1 MAREIVFTERAP
13 RPVGPYSQAVK
24 AGGWVFVAGQVAI
37 DPATGRL
44 VEGDIRAQARRT
56 LTNVR
61 EILEA
66 AGASLGDVVKVN
78 VYLARQ
84 EDFQAMNEVYREFFP
99 EKQPAR
105 TTVVVRFVSDQILI
119 EVDAVAYVG

>member
-1 MAREIVFTERAP
+1 MSRTVVFTERAP

-37 DPATGRL
+37 DPATGKL

-56 LTNVR
+56 LMNVK

-66 AGASLGDVVKVN
+66 AGASLRDVVKVN

-99 EKQPAR
+99 EDQPAR
-105 TTVVVRFVSDQILI
+105 TTVVVKMVSDAILI

>member
-1 MAREIVFTERAP
+1 MPRTVVFTERAP

-37 DPATGRL
+37 DPATGKL

-56 LTNVR
+56 LMNVK

-66 AGASLGDVVKVN
+66 AGASLRDVVKVN

-84 EDFQAMNEVYREFFP
+84 EDFQAMNEVYREFFTENP
-99 EKQPAR
+99 PAR
-105 TTVVVRFVSDQILI
+105 TTVVVKMVSDAILI

>member
-1 MAREIVFTERAP
+1 MPRTVVFTERAP

-37 DPATGRL
+37 DPATGKL

-56 LTNVR
+56 LMNVK

-66 AGASLGDVVKVN
+66 AGASLRDVVKVN

-99 EKQPAR
+99 EDHPAR
-105 TTVVVRFVSDQILI
+105 TTVVVKMVSDAILI

>member
-44 VEGDIRAQARRT
+44 VEGDVRAQARRT

-66 AGASLGDVVKVN
+66 AGASLGEVVKVN

-105 TTVVVRFVSDQILI
+105 TTVVVKFVSDQILI
-119 EVDAVAYVG
+119 EIDAVAYVG

>member
-1 MAREIVFTERAP
+1 MPRTVVFTERAP

-37 DPATGRL
+37 DPATGKL

-56 LTNVR
+56 LMNVK

-66 AGASLGDVVKVN
+66 AGASLRDVVKVN

-84 EDFQAMNEVYREFFP
+84 EDFQAMNEVYREFFTENP
-99 EKQPAR
+99 PAR
-105 TTVVVRFVSDQILI
+105 TTVIVKMVSDAILI

>member
-1 MAREIVFTERAP
+1 MPRTVVFTERAP

-37 DPATGRL
+37 DPATGKL

-56 LTNVR
+56 LMNVK

-66 AGASLGDVVKVN
+66 AGASLRDVVKVN

-84 EDFQAMNEVYREFFP
+84 EEFQAMNEVYREFFTENP
-99 EKQPAR
+99 PAR
-105 TTVVVRFVSDQILI
+105 TTVVVKMVSDAILI

>member
-1 MAREIVFTERAP
+1 MPGTVVFTERAP

-37 DPATGRL
+37 DPATGKL

-56 LTNVR
+56 LMNVK

-66 AGASLGDVVKVN
+66 AGASLRDVVKVN

-84 EDFQAMNEVYREFFP
+84 EDFQAMNEVYREFFTENP
-99 EKQPAR
+99 PAR
-105 TTVVVRFVSDQILI
+105 TTVVVKMVSDAILI

>member
-1 MAREIVFTERAP
+1 MPRTVVFTERAP

-37 DPATGRL
+37 DPATGKL

-56 LTNVR
+56 LMNVK

-66 AGASLGDVVKVN
+66 AGASLRDVVKVN

-99 EKQPAR
+99 EDQPAR
-105 TTVVVRFVSDQILI
+105 TTVVVKMVSDAILI